1 MATPA
6 ATDTDLKTF
15 RDFLMQYNNVTEQCF
30 GACVNDLTARSITE
44 KEEKCSINCLD
55 KYLKMTQRVSLRF
68 QIPVPVAFSS
78 FVRLLLKRHRI
89 LVDTSSPTNIEDSLD
104 VGSIGRSLFTGGLL
118 WKSAPRGAVT
128 ASAKKNGL

>member
-68 QIPVPVAFSS
+68 QQHQLLSAEVQVLLQVAA
-78 FVRLLLKRHRI
+78 
-89 LVDTSSPTNIEDSLD
+89 E
-104 VGSIGRSLFTGGLL
+104 G
-118 WKSAPRGAVT
+118 
-128 ASAKKNGL
+128 